1 MDSREMDA
9 IFKEATIYES
19 FVLRLLMGE
28 VNMATPWTSGPTW
41 VGEDTATT
49 VKRIESWIHNVTS
62 LRQYCDCERKCDF
75 HKARINLENF
85 LAQITILLKR

>member
-9 IFKEATIYES
+9 IFDEATIYES
-19 FVLRLLMGE
+19 YVLRLLMGE
-28 VNMATPWTSGPTW
+28 VNMATPWTHGPTW

-75 HKARINLENF
+75 HKARMNLENF
-85 LAQITILLKR
+85 LAQFTILLKR

>member
-1 MDSREMDA
+1 MDA
-9 IFKEATIYES
+9 IFEEATIYDS
-19 FVLRLLMGE
+19 YVLRLLMGE
-28 VNMATPWTSGPTW
+28 ANMATIWEE
-41 VGEDTATT
+41 EDTATT
-49 VKRIESWIHNVTS
+49 INRIESWIHNVTS

>member
-1 MDSREMDA
+1 MDA
-9 IFKEATIYES
+9 IFEEATIYDS
-19 FVLRLLMGE
+19 YVLRLLMGE
-28 VNMATPWTSGPTW
+28 ANMATIW
-41 VGEDTATT
+41 VEEDTATT
-49 VKRIESWIHNVTS
+49 INRIESWIHNVTS